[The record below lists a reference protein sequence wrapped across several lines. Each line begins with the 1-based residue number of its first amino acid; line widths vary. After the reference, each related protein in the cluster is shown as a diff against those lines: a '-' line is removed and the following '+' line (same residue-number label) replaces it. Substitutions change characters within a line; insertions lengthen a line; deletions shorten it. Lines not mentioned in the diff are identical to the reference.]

1 MMASIGGLALSVGAA
16 TVHAQDDARDAAGR
30 RYFERG
36 REAFDQADYE
46 TALVHFKHAYALSE
60 RGELQYNIGIAAS
73 RLQREEEAVEAFRR
87 YLAETETPTREAEVR
102 QRIQALERSI
112 EEREAT
118 ALALREATTRDAS
131 QALAE
136 PVDGRRLPRSAI
148 VGGSALGALGA
159 AGVAAMGVGL
169 ARDGT
174 CRQEAAGVCLVE
186 RAATPWTWVY
196 GGVGLAALA
205 GGAAWLGVSARRQK
219 SSRALA
225 VSLSPFGLEVS
236 GSF

>member
-1 MMASIGGLALSVGAA
+1 MASIGWLAFAAGAA

-36 REAFDQADYE
+36 REAFDRADYE
-46 TALVHFKHAYALSE
+46 TALVYFQHAYALSA

-73 RLQREEEAVEAFRR
+73 RLQREEEALEAFRR
-87 YLAETETPTREAEVR
+87 YLEETDTPPREAEVR

-112 EEREAT
+112 AEREAT
-118 ALALREATTRDAS
+118 ALALREATTRETPPG
-131 QALAE
+131 LPE
-136 PVDGRRLPRSAI
+136 PVDGQPLPRSAI
-148 VGGSALGALGA
+148 VGASALAAVGV

-169 ARDGT
+169 SRDGR
-174 CRQEAAGVCLVE
+174 CRQEAAGVCVVE
-186 RAATPWTWVY
+186 QAATAWTWVY

-205 GGAAWLGVSARRQK
+205 GSAAWFGISAKRRK
-219 SSRALA
+219 PSRSVD
-225 VSLSPFGLEVS
+225 VSLSPAGLEVS